1 MLLEGG
7 AIHDVIRATT
17 LSNYAAAR
25 ILPEIVVF
33 GVTIPLIVS
42 IQGLALVPEHT
53 IRHHLVEVLTAGRRG
68 EGSPE
73 YPCRR
78 ALVHPLLQ
86 RGPD

>member
-1 MLLEGG
+1 MSSEQRHIG
-7 AIHDVIRATT
+7 VCCCTNTT
-17 LSNYAAAR
+17 V
-25 ILPEIVVF
+25 LPEIVVF

-42 IQGLALVPEHT
+42 RQGLALVPEHT
-53 IRHHLVEVLTAGRRG
+53 IRTHLVEVLTAGRRG